1 MDEDRARFLA
11 EWYGAGE
18 AETSAEQ
25 ADPAGTG
32 CISSQIPPS
41 RPDGSLAAGDV
52 PRKRRAAVRAAGIC
66 FLAVL
71 VIAASALLFSGGSYV
86 PHGGSPDEP
95 EQYADY
101 REYFEHYYE
110 NAASSAGEIKLP
122 EAETGT
128 GVTLTLTPRP
138 EGGALDLAGV
148 YERCSSSVVAIT
160 SSAGD
165 GRYIW
170 GSGIIM
176 TADGY
181 ILTNAHVL
189 EGAVESTVT
198 LWDDREYEARL
209 VGADS
214 ASDLAVIKIN
224 AVGLP
229 AAEFCADAVSVGEAV
244 AAIGNPLGPELRG
257 TMTDGIISA
266 LSRDISYTNH
276 PMTLIQTNV
285 AINEGNSGGPLLNM
299 YGQVVGMTSMKLVSA
314 YARSSIDGIG
324 FAIPVETMKS
334 VADALIAEGRVSGR
348 AALGV
353 TVGPIPADAADYFGI
368 PDGLYVSAV
377 TPGSDA
383 AKKGVVPGDIIVS
396 VDGEHVS
403 EIGEL
408 SAIISGKGPGGTV
421 SLDIYRYGGE
431 DVYLDVEL
439 MDSAE
444 LY

>member
-18 AETSAEQ
+18 AETSVEQ

-32 CISSQIPPS
+32 YISSQIPPS
-41 RPDGSLAAGDV
+41 RPGGSLAGDA

-138 EGGALDLAGV
+138 ARYLRVGGLDLAGV
-148 YERCSSSVVAIT
+148 YERCSRSVVAIT

-189 EGAVESTVT
+189 E
-198 LWDDREYEARL
+198 
-209 VGADS
+209 
-214 ASDLAVIKIN
+214 N
-224 AVGLP
+224 AV
-229 AAEFCADAVSVGEAV
+229 
-244 AAIGNPLGPELRG
+244 R
-257 TMTDGIISA
+257 
-266 LSRDISYTNH
+266 
-276 PMTLIQTNV
+276 
-285 AINEGNSGGPLLNM
+285 
-299 YGQVVGMTSMKLVSA
+299 
-314 YARSSIDGIG
+314 ARS
-324 FAIPVETMKS
+324 
-334 VADALIAEGRVSGR
+334 RSGTTASMR
-348 AALGV
+348 
-353 TVGPIPADAADYFGI
+353 PAS
-368 PDGLYVSAV
+368 SAR
-377 TPGSDA
+377 TAPATS
-383 AKKGVVPGDIIVS
+383 PS
-396 VDGEHVS
+396 
-403 EIGEL
+403 
-408 SAIISGKGPGGTV
+408 
-421 SLDIYRYGGE
+421 
-431 DVYLDVEL
+431 
-439 MDSAE
+439 
-444 LY
+444 